1 MSDQDTE
8 LAATLKLAE
17 QIAAK
22 VRRATDPLEREMKVM
37 QWPGEFRAILWRCL
51 ADKAI
56 TMAREAE
63 KS

>member
-1 MSDQDTE
+1 MSERDTD

-22 VRRATDPLEREMKVM
+22 VQRATDPLERGMKIM

-56 TMAREAE
+56 MMAREAE